1 MRPFTP
7 APLYNLDD
15 LPEALKNRQ
24 KEVKAMHETVTSL
37 QGFRVETV
45 QYFMA
50 LYTVYIYDFSCS
62 TLSTVI
68 FATKSNISTP
78 LYIIPQRS
86 KKHLATAPIPMTN
99 KKSKARTPRNSYW
112 RDTSM
117 VGMGSSTN

>member
-1 MRPFTP
+1 MSPSTP

-15 LPEALKNRQ
+15 SPEALENRQ

-50 LYTVYIYDFSCS
+50 LYTVHIYDFNCS
-62 TLSTVI
+62 TLPTVI
-68 FATKSNISTP
+68 LATKSNISIP

-86 KKHLATAPIPMTN
+86 KKHLATALIPMTN

-112 RDTSM
+112 RDISM
-117 VGMGSSTN
+117 VGMRSSTS